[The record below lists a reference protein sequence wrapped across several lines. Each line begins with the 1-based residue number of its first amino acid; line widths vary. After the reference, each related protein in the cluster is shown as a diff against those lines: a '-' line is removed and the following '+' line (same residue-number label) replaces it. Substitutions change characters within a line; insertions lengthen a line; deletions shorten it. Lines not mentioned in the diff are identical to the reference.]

1 MSYAQQ
7 NIPFIFV
14 ENLVMIKEILIAIEQ
29 DTKDRV
35 YREQKSLVA
44 VKTVIELVNQIDH
57 DVEVVPLEDKDRLSR
72 LLVSL
77 KGSQLND
84 EEHRLIEKIITN

>member
-1 MSYAQQ
+1 
-7 NIPFIFV
+7 
-14 ENLVMIKEILIAIEQ
+14 MIQKILTAIEQ
-29 DTKDRV
+29 ETKDRV

-57 DVEVVPLEDKDRLSR
+57 AVEEVPLEDRDRLSR

-77 KGSQLND
+77 KGSELN
-84 EEHRLIEKIITN
+84 EEERRLIDRIITN